1 MIAAFVLL
9 FTQSD
14 SFAQYVSYNGKK
26 PIVVA
31 EDAVRHITV
40 GGNVDLVIRQNTKPG
55 TIVKIDGK
63 DKERLKA
70 GIAGSDLYLNSS
82 DDERVVVYVWA
93 DDLETLT
100 VKEKSFAV
108 SIGILEFDNLRV
120 NILDEGRVALRAT
133 DKIHF
138 NAPQNRTFIS
148 GEKYYSV
155 MSTDK

>member
-1 MIAAFVLL
+1 MCLTMAK
-9 FTQSD
+9 S
-14 SFAQYVSYNGKK
+14 

-100 VKEKSFAV
+100 VKKNLSQFKSASLN
-108 SIGILEFDNLRV
+108 SITS
-120 NILDEGRVALRAT
+120 A
-133 DKIHF
+133 
-138 NAPQNRTFIS
+138 
-148 GEKYYSV
+148 
-155 MSTDK
+155 